1 MNEMALKSTIQQF
14 IPILEINRDRPTL
27 VKQNNKILLTYL
39 VMKNE
44 KFTPELF
51 ITVKDL
57 HLQVLTTENFMNV
70 KIVVNTTC
78 VGMKFTIIH

>member
-1 MNEMALKSTIQQF
+1 
-14 IPILEINRDRPTL
+14 
-27 VKQNNKILLTYL
+27 
-39 VMKNE
+39 MKNE